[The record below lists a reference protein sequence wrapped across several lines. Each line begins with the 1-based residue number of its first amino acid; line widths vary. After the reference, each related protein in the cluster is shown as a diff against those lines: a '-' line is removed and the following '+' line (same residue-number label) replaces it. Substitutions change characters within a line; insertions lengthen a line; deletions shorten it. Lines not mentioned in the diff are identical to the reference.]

1 MIFKKN
7 QLALAVAIAAG
18 VALPTSAFATTGY
31 FSHGYGTKNKGLAGA
46 GAALSLDSMAAATNP
61 AGMVNV
67 GDRLDVGVGL
77 FSPIRE
83 YTVTGAGGAPFPL
96 GQGTVES
103 DNELF
108 FIPHFGYNKMLDANS
123 SIGLTVYG
131 NGGMNTKYVAED
143 TPGSAGTFGGG
154 TAGVDLSQLFVAG
167 TYARKLTPAVSVGVT
182 PILVYQQFKAYG
194 LNQFGG
200 FGVSQDPANL
210 TDRGYDDSFGYGA
223 RLGVQGEVMPGLTLG
238 ASYQS
243 KMEMEEFDK
252 YKGLFAEQGDFDIP
266 STWTIGAAFK
276 VNPQN
281 LVTFDIQEIKYTDVN
296 SVSNRFNPAFNNC
309 FGFISGGGAS
319 AASPDCLG
327 GSNGPGF
334 GWEDI
339 MIYKLGYQFAMSP
352 TMTWRVGYSQNDQ
365 PIPSSEAL
373 FNILAPGVIEQHY
386 TAGFT
391 WNVNPKSEL
400 DVAVMYAPEETVS
413 GANPLSGAP
422 QNIDLAMK
430 QWEIEVNWGMKF

>member
-31 FSHGYGTKNKGLAGA
+31 FSHGYGTKNKALAGA

-67 GDRLDVGVGL
+67 GDRLDVGLGL

-83 YTVTGAGGAPFPL
+83 YTISGTTGFPSGL
-96 GQGTVES
+96 GDVPLQLGTVES

-123 SIGLTVYG
+123 SIGVTVYG
-131 NGGMNTKYVAED
+131 NGGMNTMYRSED
-143 TPGSAGTFGGG
+143 TPMALGTFYAG
-154 TAGVDLSQLFVAG
+154 TAGVDLNQVFLAG

-182 PILVYQQFKAYG
+182 PIIAYQWFKAYG
-194 LNQFGG
+194 LGSFAGM
-200 FGVSQDPANL
+200 SSDSANL
-210 TDRGYDDSFGYGA
+210 SERGYDDSFGYGA
-223 RLGVQGEVMPGLTLG
+223 RLGVMGEVMPGLTLG
-238 ASYQS
+238 ASYQT

-276 VNPQN
+276 INPQN
-281 LVTFDIQEIKYTDVN
+281 LVTFDIQEIMYTDVAA
-296 SVSNRFNPAFNNC
+296 VSNPMQT
-309 FGFISGGGAS
+309 GA
-319 AASPDCLG
+319 PLG
-327 GSNGPGF
+327 SDNGPGF

-339 MIYKLGYQFAMSP
+339 MVYKLGYQFAMSP

-365 PIPSSEAL
+365 PIPSSEVF
-373 FNILAPGVIEQHY
+373 FNILAPGVMEQHY

-391 WNVNPKSEL
+391 YNVNPKSEL

-413 GANPLSGAP
+413 GPNPTFPG
-422 QNIDLAMK
+422 QNIDLSMK

>member
-31 FSHGYGTKNKGLAGA
+31 FSHGYGTKSKALAGA
-46 GAALSLDSMAAATNP
+46 GVALSQDAMAAATNP

-67 GDRLDVGVGL
+67 GDRLDVGLAL

-96 GQGTVES
+96 GEGTVES

-108 FIPHFGYNKMLDANS
+108 FIPHFGYNKMLDADS
-123 SIGLTVYG
+123 SIGVTVYG
-131 NGGMNTKYVAED
+131 NGGMNTKYLSED
-143 TPGSAGTFGGG
+143 TPGGMGTFGAG

-167 TYARKLTPAVSVGVT
+167 TYARKLTPAVSVGVS
-182 PILVYQQFKAYG
+182 PILVYQRFKAYG
-194 LNQFGG
+194 VGSFAG
-200 FGVSQDPANL
+200 FSSDSANL
-210 TDRGYDDSFGYGA
+210 SDNGYDDSFGYGA
-223 RLGVQGEVMPGLTLG
+223 RLGVQGEVIPGLTLG
-238 ASYQS
+238 ASYQT

-276 VNPQN
+276 INPQN
-281 LVTFDIQEIKYTDVN
+281 VVTFDIQEIKYTDVN
-296 SVSNRFNPAFNNC
+296 SVSNPFLPNLMTSPLGSDN
-309 FGFISGGGAS
+309 GA
-319 AASPDCLG
+319 
-327 GSNGPGF
+327 GF

-365 PIPSSEAL
+365 PIPSSEVL

-422 QNIDLAMK
+422 QNIELAMK

>member
-31 FSHGYGTKNKGLAGA
+31 FSHGYGTKSKGLAGA
-46 GAALSLDSMAAATNP
+46 GVALSQDAMAAATNP

-67 GDRLDVGVGL
+67 GDRLDVGLAL

-83 YTVTGAGGAPFPL
+83 YTVSGATGSPGPGSFPL
-96 GQGTVES
+96 QLGTVES

-123 SIGLTVYG
+123 SIGVTVYG

-143 TPGSAGTFGGG
+143 TLGAMGTYYAG
-154 TAGVDLSQLFVAG
+154 TAGVDLSQLFIAG
-167 TYARKLTPAVSVGVT
+167 TYARKLTPAVSVGVS
-182 PILVYQQFKAYG
+182 PILVYQRFKAYG
-194 LNQFGG
+194 VGSFAG
-200 FGVSQDPANL
+200 FSSDPANL
-210 TDRGYDDSFGYGA
+210 SDKGYDDSFGYGA
-223 RLGVQGEVMPGLTLG
+223 RLGVQGEVIPGLTLG
-238 ASYQS
+238 AAYQT

-276 VNPQN
+276 INPQHV
-281 LVTFDIQEIKYTDVN
+281 VTFDIQEIKYTDVN
-296 SVSNRFNPAFNNC
+296 SVSNP
-309 FGFISGGGAS
+309 FIPNIMTSLLGSDTGA
-319 AASPDCLG
+319 
-327 GSNGPGF
+327 GF

-339 MIYKLGYQFAMSP
+339 MVYKLGYQFAMSP

-365 PIPSSEAL
+365 PIPSSEVL

-386 TAGFT
+386 TAGLT

-413 GANPLSGAP
+413 GGNPLFPG
-422 QNIDLAMK
+422 QNIDLTMK

>member
-31 FSHGYGTKNKGLAGA
+31 FSHGYGTKSKGLAGA
-46 GAALSLDSMAAATNP
+46 GAALALDSMAAATNP

-67 GDRLDVGVGL
+67 GDRLDVGLAL

-83 YTVTGAGGAPFPL
+83 YTVSGTAPAGPPLAGQFPL
-96 GQGTVES
+96 IPGTVES
-103 DNELF
+103 DKELF

-123 SIGLTVYG
+123 SIGVTVYG
-131 NGGMNTKYVAED
+131 NGGMNTMYRSED
-143 TPGSAGTFGGG
+143 TPMGIGTYGAG
-154 TAGVDLSQLFVAG
+154 TAGVDLNQVFLAG

-182 PILVYQQFKAYG
+182 PIIAYQWFKAYG
-194 LNQFGG
+194 VGSFAGMSSDQ
-200 FGVSQDPANL
+200 ANL
-210 TDRGYDDSFGYGA
+210 SERGYDDSFGYGA
-223 RLGVQGEVMPGLTLG
+223 RLGVMSEVIPGLTLG
-238 ASYQS
+238 ASYQT
-243 KMEMEEFDK
+243 KIAMEEFDK

-276 VNPQN
+276 INPQN
-281 LVTFDIQEIKYTDVN
+281 LVTFDIQEIKYTDVAA
-296 SVSNRFNPAFNNC
+296 VSNPMLPNMMT
-309 FGFISGGGAS
+309 
-319 AASPDCLG
+319 SPLG
-327 GSNGPGF
+327 SDNGPGF

-339 MIYKLGYQFAMSP
+339 MVYKLGYQFAMSP

-365 PIPSSEAL
+365 PIPSSEVL
-373 FNILAPGVIEQHY
+373 FNILAPGVMEQHY

-391 WNVNPKSEL
+391 YNVNPKSEL

-413 GANPLSGAP
+413 GPNPTFPG
-422 QNIDLAMK
+422 QNIDLSMK